1 MRICALS
8 SKNSIDEQLVFM
20 VLKSVPFG
28 IDSEIRWLKSSVVTV
43 EGSVYILY
51 ESFILTDP
59 FSYNK

>member
-1 MRICALS
+1 
-8 SKNSIDEQLVFM
+8 M

-28 IDSEIRWLKSSVVTV
+28 IDSEIRWFKSSVVTV